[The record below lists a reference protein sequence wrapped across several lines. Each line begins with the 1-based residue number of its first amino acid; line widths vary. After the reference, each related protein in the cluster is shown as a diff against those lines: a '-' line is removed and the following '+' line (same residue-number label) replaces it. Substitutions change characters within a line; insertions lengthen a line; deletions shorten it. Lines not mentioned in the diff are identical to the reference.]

1 MSRGGV
7 DTLAPVDLNALDR
20 GRLTVCAAE
29 IVAHA
34 RELAARGWMPA
45 TSGNFSM
52 RLGDELMAVTASGV
66 DKGRLC
72 EADVI
77 AVDLTGRPVVE
88 GRQPSAEVALH
99 AALYRRPGVGAVL
112 HTHSPTQTL
121 AGLLHAAE
129 GRVRLCG
136 YELLK
141 ALRGQHTHE
150 ATVDVPVVPNA
161 QDTAA
166 LAAAADRAIDG
177 SHAWGYLIAG
187 HGMYAWGADLAEA
200 RRHLEALDFM
210 LGCELEL
217 RRLRA

>member
-1 MSRGGV
+1 M
-7 DTLAPVDLNALDR
+7 DLTALDR
-20 GRLTVCAAE
+20 GRLAACAAE

-34 RELAARGWMPA
+34 RELAARGWVPA
-45 TSGNFSM
+45 TSGNFSV
-52 RLGDELMAVTASGV
+52 RLSDERVAITASGA

-77 AVDLTGRPVVE
+77 AVDLAGRPVVE

-112 HTHSPTQTL
+112 HTHSPAQTV
-121 AGLLHAAE
+121 ASLLHAAE
-129 GRVRLCG
+129 GRVRLRG

-141 ALRGQHTHE
+141 ALRGQDTHE

-166 LAAAADRAIDG
+166 LAVAADRAIEGTD
-177 SHAWGYLIAG
+177 AWAYLIAG